1 MSRES
6 RDVKKLNV
14 QEANM
19 IPIWMM
25 EKAKRISVFN
35 GGIWLDLLRLRLSVS
50 KQSVTIELNGSGDD
64 GGGAAPVEKS

>member
-1 MSRES
+1 
-6 RDVKKLNV
+6 
-14 QEANM
+14 M